1 VEIVV
6 SVSII
11 LVNLIGKEIYVLT
24 ELPEYSDIGLFLPFA
39 YWNKGHHWS
48 CSGCSPHSLIYL
60 LTGGCW

>member
-24 ELPEYSDIGLFLPFA
+24 ELPEYSELGLFLPFA
-39 YWNKGHHWS
+39 YWNKGHH
-48 CSGCSPHSLIYL
+48 
-60 LTGGCW
+60 